1 MNNFLELLERLSK
14 PYILNKN
21 VSLVELWTSANAIY
35 TKNTEEID
43 SYVETTTPIYNNLLK
58 IKGFPEILQKVQPTM
73 NNVQPTVFGGKRSK
87 RTGKRTSKRTGKR
100 TASKRISRRK
110 SYYGGNLV
118 LIGAT
123 VVFGYKDLRIRNNF
137 TFPIKF
143 KIEVVENQIKVD
155 LLSTQ
160 KIEEIKLFFETEFN
174 DEYIIVKVLNENK
187 ELMNSS
193 KYKQNIT

>member
-35 TKNTEEID
+35 TKNKEEID

-58 IKGFPEILQKVQPTM
+58 IKGFPEILQKVQ
-73 NNVQPTVFGGKRSK
+73 QSVFGGKRSK
-87 RTGKRTSKRTGKR
+87 RTSKRASKRASKRTGKR

-123 VVFGYKDLRIRNNF
+123 VVFGYLLYKCYSPITQEERANRLASALNDFRFQDNVTQELINQTIRAYMHG
-137 TFPIKF
+137 PL
-143 KIEVVENQIKVD
+143 D
-155 LLSTQ
+155 PLPR
-160 KIEEIKLFFETEFN
+160 
-174 DEYIIVKVLNENK
+174 
-187 ELMNSS
+187 
-193 KYKQNIT
+193 

>member
-35 TKNTEEID
+35 TKNKEEID

-58 IKGFPEILQKVQPTM
+58 IKGFPEILQKVQ
-73 NNVQPTVFGGKRSK
+73 QSVFGGKRSK
-87 RTGKRTSKRTGKR
+87 RTSKRASKRASKRTGKR

-123 VVFGYKDLRIRNNF
+123 VVFGYLMYKCYSPITQEERNSRLASALNDFRFQDNVTQELINQTIRAYMHG
-137 TFPIKF
+137 PL
-143 KIEVVENQIKVD
+143 D
-155 LLSTQ
+155 PLPR
-160 KIEEIKLFFETEFN
+160 
-174 DEYIIVKVLNENK
+174 
-187 ELMNSS
+187 
-193 KYKQNIT
+193 

>member
-35 TKNTEEID
+35 TKNKEEID

-73 NNVQPTVFGGKRSK
+73 NNVQPTAIGGKR
-87 RTGKRTSKRTGKR
+87 SKRTGKR

-123 VVFGYKDLRIRNNF
+123 VVFGYLLYKCYSPITREERANRLASALNDFRFQDNVTQELINQTIRAYMHG
-137 TFPIKF
+137 PL
-143 KIEVVENQIKVD
+143 D
-155 LLSTQ
+155 PLPR
-160 KIEEIKLFFETEFN
+160 
-174 DEYIIVKVLNENK
+174 
-187 ELMNSS
+187 
-193 KYKQNIT
+193 

>member
-35 TKNTEEID
+35 TKNKEEID

-87 RTGKRTSKRTGKR
+87 RASKRTSKRTGKR

-123 VVFGYKDLRIRNNF
+123 VVFGYLLYKCYSPITREERANRLASALNDFRFQDNVTQELINQTIRAYMHG
-137 TFPIKF
+137 PL
-143 KIEVVENQIKVD
+143 D
-155 LLSTQ
+155 PLPR
-160 KIEEIKLFFETEFN
+160 
-174 DEYIIVKVLNENK
+174 
-187 ELMNSS
+187 
-193 KYKQNIT
+193 